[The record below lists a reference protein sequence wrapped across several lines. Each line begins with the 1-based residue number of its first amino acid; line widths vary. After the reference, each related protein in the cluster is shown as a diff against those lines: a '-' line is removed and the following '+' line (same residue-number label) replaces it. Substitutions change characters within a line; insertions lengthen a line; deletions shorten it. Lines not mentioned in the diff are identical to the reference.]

1 MMKDE
6 HLRKA
11 IIAGVIFV
19 VGACL
24 ISQIMFQMAGGPRD
38 EPMDISDQLP
48 ADWLGSPMVFEDGLP
63 PFISSGGV
71 FQPEK
76 AVFDIGLGLGGLL
89 MMALSF
95 EVYQRTEPV
104 GRKRKVAN
112 VGALISGVI
121 VGFSMFS
128 LPAHPLN
135 THLMQ
140 HIFWAVNIFWGT
152 QVWLFCLT
160 YARAEL
166 DADVRW
172 KGYSINRIRWSLFA
186 TAIISFQAMTALIST
201 GHLSESAFFEWTL
214 AFAAEGALLT
224 LLPALTVAPS
234 PSIS

>member
-6 HLRKA
+6 NLRKV
-11 IIAGVIFV
+11 IIAGVILV
-19 VGACL
+19 VGAAL
-24 ISQIMFQMAGGPRD
+24 ISQIMLQMAGGPRV
-38 EPMDISDQLP
+38 EPMDLSDELP
-48 ADWLGSPMVFEDGLP
+48 VDSDHPVVFEDGLP

-76 AVFDIGLGLGGLL
+76 TVFDIGLGLGGLL

-95 EVYQRTEPV
+95 EVYHRTKPV
-104 GRKRKVAN
+104 GRKRNAAN

-135 THLMQ
+135 TDLML
-140 HIFWAVNIFWGT
+140 HIFWAVNVFWGT

-186 TAIISFQAMTALIST
+186 TAIISFQAMTALIAT
-201 GHLSESAFFEWTL
+201 GHLSESAFFEWVL

-224 LLPALTVAPS
+224 LLPALTVDP
-234 PSIS
+234 

>member
-1 MMKDE
+1 
-6 HLRKA
+6 
-11 IIAGVIFV
+11 
-19 VGACL
+19 
-24 ISQIMFQMAGGPRD
+24 
-38 EPMDISDQLP
+38 
-48 ADWLGSPMVFEDGLP
+48 MVFEDGLP

-76 AVFDIGLGLGGLL
+76 TVFDIGLGLGGLL

-152 QVWLFCLT
+152 QIWLFCLT

-166 DADVRW
+166 DANVRW

-186 TAIISFQAMTALIST
+186 TAIISFQAMTALIAT
-201 GHLSESAFFEWTL
+201 GHLSGSAFFEWTL

-224 LLPALTVAPS
+224 LLPALIVDP
-234 PSIS
+234 

>member
-11 IIAGVIFV
+11 IIAGVILV
-19 VGACL
+19 VAAAL
-24 ISQIMFQMAGGPRD
+24 ISQIMLQMAGGPRG
-38 EPMDISDQLP
+38 EPMDLSDQLP
-48 ADWLGSPMVFEDGLP
+48 VDSDHPMMFEDGLP

-76 AVFDIGLGLGGLL
+76 TVFDIGLGLGGLL

-95 EVYQRTEPV
+95 EVYHRTKPV
-104 GRKRKVAN
+104 GRKRNAAN

-135 THLMQ
+135 TDLML
-140 HIFWAVNIFWGT
+140 HIFWAVNVFWGT

-186 TAIISFQAMTALIST
+186 TAIISFQAMTALIAT
-201 GHLSESAFFEWTL
+201 GHLSASAFFEWTL
-214 AFAAEGALLT
+214 VFAAEGALLT
-224 LLPALTVAPS
+224 LLPSLIVDP
-234 PSIS
+234 

>member
-6 HLRKA
+6 NLRKV
-11 IIAGVIFV
+11 IIAGVILV
-19 VGACL
+19 VGAAL
-24 ISQIMFQMAGGPRD
+24 ISQIMLQMAGGPRD
-38 EPMDISDQLP
+38 EPMDLSDELP
-48 ADWLGSPMVFEDGLP
+48 VDSDHPVVFEDGLP

-76 AVFDIGLGLGGLL
+76 TVFDIGLGLGGLL

-95 EVYQRTEPV
+95 EVYHRTKPV
-104 GRKRKVAN
+104 GRKRNAAN

-135 THLMQ
+135 TDLML
-140 HIFWAVNIFWGT
+140 HIFWAVNVFWGT

-186 TAIISFQAMTALIST
+186 TAIISFQAMTALIAT
-201 GHLSESAFFEWTL
+201 GHLSESAFFEWVL

-224 LLPALTVAPS
+224 LLPALTVDP
-234 PSIS
+234 

>member
-11 IIAGVIFV
+11 IIAGVILV

-166 DADVRW
+166 DANVRW

-186 TAIISFQAMTALIST
+186 TAIFSFQAMTALIST

-214 AFAAEGALLT
+214 AFSAEGALLT

>member
-1 MMKDE
+1 MKDE

-135 THLMQ
+135 THLML
-140 HIFWAVNIFWGT
+140 HIFWAVNIFWGA
-152 QVWLFCLT
+152 QVWIGCLT
-160 YARAEL
+160 YARGEI
-166 DADVRW
+166 DAGLEWR
-172 KGYSINRIRWSLFA
+172 GQSINRIRWALFGV
-186 TAIISFQAMTALIST
+186 TILSFQLMTALIAT
-201 GHLSESAFFEWTL
+201 DHLVGSALFEWTL
-214 AFAAEGALLT
+214 TFSAEAMILT
-224 LLPALTVAPS
+224 LIPAITADDP
-234 PSIS
+234 